1 MHIRYIAS
9 PTFKKVVHKIRPL
22 VTAIRGPIGSGKS
35 VGCVMHMKKIAMEQ
49 EPNSEGVRKTRWLCI
64 RNTYPELKG
73 TVIKTFQ
80 DWLPQSIC
88 PIIYDAPIRALW
100 KQKHPDGETRIEAEF
115 FFLSL
120 DKPKDISK
128 LMSLECTGVWINEAQ
143 FMPRSVVMEAL
154 SRAGRYP
161 SMRDGGPTWYGMI
174 MDTNSPDDDH
184 WWYEMEQGVDEET
197 GKPNCPDNWSFI
209 EQPGGLL
216 EITGIPRDGLSPE
229 VRKMVDDGYVIEYLG
244 KTFVANPDAENVENH
259 KNKWGYWLEKVQGQT
274 LNWIRSRMC
283 NKFAVV
289 VDGKPVYA
297 DSFNREFHVSKNKLL
312 PVKGWTTYIGLDFG
326 LTPSAVFIQISPV
339 GQVRVIDEVVSEG
352 MGIRRFVTEQLNPLI
367 AQKYKGCDLNF
378 FGDPAGVGRA
388 QTDERTCFEILED
401 EGLQAEPAPTN
412 NVTARLEAVRY
423 FLHQLYRGQP
433 AIVISPHC
441 RVLIKA
447 METGYQYKRLNVS
460 GQEKYSDKPDKNKY
474 SHLSD
479 AFQYVCLAALP
490 ENRREEIIHNAE
502 SAYKT
507 LNSKTGY

>member
-1 MHIRYIAS
+1 
-9 PTFKKVVHKIRPL
+9 
-22 VTAIRGPIGSGKS
+22 
-35 VGCVMHMKKIAMEQ
+35 MKKISMEQ

-88 PIIYDAPIRALW
+88 PIVYDSPIRGLW
-100 KQKHPDGETRIEAEF
+100 KQNHPDGKTKIEAEF

-143 FMPRSVVMEAL
+143 FLPRSVVLEAL

-184 WWYEMEQGVDEET
+184 WWYELEKGVDEET
-197 GKPNCPDNWSFI
+197 QKPLCPDNWTFV
-209 EQPGGLL
+209 EQPGGL
-216 EITGIPRDGLSPE
+216 IDVTGVPKEGMSPAVRVMYEDGHF
-229 VRKMVDDGYVIEYLG
+229 VEYLG
-244 KTFVANPDAENVENH
+244 KTFVANPDAENAVNH
-259 KNKWGYWLEKVQGQT
+259 KSQWGYWLEKVQGQT

-283 NKFAVV
+283 NDFAVV
-289 VDGKPVYA
+289 ADGRPVFG
-297 DSFNREFHVSKNKLL
+297 DSFNREFHVSKTKLL
-312 PVKGWTTYIGLDFG
+312 PVKGWVTMVGLDFG
-326 LTPSAVFIQISPV
+326 LTPSTVFIQISPV

-352 MGIRRFVTEQLNPLI
+352 MGIRRFIKEQLNPLI
-367 AQKYKGCDLNF
+367 ALKYKGCELQF
-378 FGDPAGVGRA
+378 FGDPAGVA
-388 QTDERTCFEILED
+388 KDQNDEKTCFGILEE

-412 NVTARLEAVRY
+412 NITARLEAVRH

-433 AIVISPHC
+433 AITISPHC
-441 RVLIKA
+441 KVLVKA
-447 METGYQYKRLNVS
+447 METGYQYKKLNVS
-460 GQEKYSDKPDKNKY
+460 GAEKYSSKPDKNHY

-479 AFQYVCLAALP
+479 AFQYVCLGALP
-490 ENRREEIIHNAE
+490 SHQREDIIHDATQ
-502 SAYKT
+502 SYRT
-507 LNSKTGY
+507 LNTNAGY

>member
-1 MHIRYIAS
+1 
-9 PTFKKVVHKIRPL
+9 
-22 VTAIRGPIGSGKS
+22 
-35 VGCVMHMKKIAMEQ
+35 
-49 EPNSEGVRKTRWLCI
+49 
-64 RNTYPELKG
+64 
-73 TVIKTFQ
+73 
-80 DWLPQSIC
+80 
-88 PIIYDAPIRALW
+88 
-100 KQKHPDGETRIEAEF
+100 
-115 FFLSL
+115 
-120 DKPKDISK
+120 
-128 LMSLECTGVWINEAQ
+128 
-143 FMPRSVVMEAL
+143 
-154 SRAGRYP
+154 
-161 SMRDGGPTWYGMI
+161 
-174 MDTNSPDDDH
+174 
-184 WWYEMEQGVDEET
+184 
-197 GKPNCPDNWSFI
+197 
-209 EQPGGLL
+209 
-216 EITGIPRDGLSPE
+216 
-229 VRKMVDDGYVIEYLG
+229 
-244 KTFVANPDAENVENH
+244 
-259 KNKWGYWLEKVQGQT
+259 
-274 LNWIRSRMC
+274 MC

-312 PVKGWTTYIGLDFG
+312 PVKGWTTYVGLDFG

-367 AQKYKGCDLNF
+367 AQKYKGCALNF

-401 EGLQAEPAPTN
+401 EGLEAEPAPTN